1 MSPAVQA
8 QLLRFVQDKQF
19 ERLGEGRTRTAD
31 VRVLSETNKDLERE
45 VREGRF
51 REDLLYRLNVIEIV
65 VPALRERAEDIL
77 PMVRRFLETFAK
89 DNKRGVPELTPEVE
103 ALLRVYP
110 WPGNVRG
117 LRNAIERAMIV
128 WPTDRLEPQAFPEKI
143 AMTSAGG
150 TVALGRRRLDALP
163 QAQEVGV
170 GLTERRVMALVE

>member
-31 VRVLSETNKDLERE
+31 VRVLSATNKDLERE

-51 REDLLYRLNVIEIV
+51 REDLLYRLNVFEIV

-89 DNKRGVPELTPEVE
+89 ANKRG
-103 ALLRVYP
+103 A
-110 WPGNVRG
+110 GAHSRG
-117 LRNAIERAMIV
+117 RGAAARLPVARQCARAAQRDRAGD
-128 WPTDRLEPQAFPEKI
+128 DRLAH
-143 AMTSAGG
+143 
-150 TVALGRRRLDALP
+150 
-163 QAQEVGV
+163 
-170 GLTERRVMALVE
+170 

>member
-1 MSPAVQA
+1 MFASEQ
-8 QLLRFVQDKQF
+8 
-19 ERLGEGRTRTAD
+19 TAEWSCC
-31 VRVLSETNKDLERE
+31 RSC
-45 VREGRF
+45 
-51 REDLLYRLNVIEIV
+51 
-65 VPALRERAEDIL
+65 
-77 PMVRRFLETFAK
+77 FLETFAK
-89 DNKRGVPELTPEVE
+89 DNKRGVPELTREVE